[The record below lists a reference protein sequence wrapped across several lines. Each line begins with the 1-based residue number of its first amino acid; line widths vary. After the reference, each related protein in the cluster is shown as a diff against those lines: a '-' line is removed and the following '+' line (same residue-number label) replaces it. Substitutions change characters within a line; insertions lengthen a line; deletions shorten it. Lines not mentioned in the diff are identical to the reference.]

1 MDDRDRLPSSSASAK
16 AVSPFTVTSD
26 GKPQEDKDKL
36 PPNTVGL
43 ALSGGGIRSATFA
56 LGVLQA
62 LAKRNRLRDVDFLS
76 TVSGGGFI
84 GSFLGR
90 LFTRDAVRMSKDPV
104 GRVQE
109 TLADT
114 RSAPLWWLRTQANYI
129 FATGSDDLRQNL
141 AIFWRNIFTVH
152 LVIGALLF
160 TLFGLLAWLPGAA
173 GVWLDRVG
181 SSQLRTV
188 LERLLAPPIFAGI
201 ELSVWWWLPV
211 LALALGV
218 LPATLG
224 FWLAPKTGSNRPY
237 PFFSLL
243 AWLVLVAGAGVALRV
258 PHGLGFAAGALFV
271 LLLAW
276 FWQEAARWG
285 ALEGPDT
292 AAEER
297 QLGTIVRNRL
307 GRGLGEAVTIFAVLV
322 LWVVLDT
329 FAVLFAR
336 RGVAGALVA
345 ILLALGP
352 LLPLLRWMGMQALQQ
367 LSVREKASAR
377 EKKGVS
383 LIRVATLLGIPL
395 AIFLLWILDVLA
407 HTLFAAYP
415 AGGFFVI
422 LLTGIFS
429 ATIGRAFDFLNL
441 SSLSAT
447 YGYATR
453 AHLPGRVE

>member
-1 MDDRDRLPSSSASAK
+1 M
-16 AVSPFTVTSD
+16 
-26 GKPQEDKDKL
+26 
-36 PPNTVGL
+36 
-43 ALSGGGIRSATFA
+43 
-56 LGVLQA
+56 
-62 LAKRNRLRDVDFLS
+62 
-76 TVSGGGFI
+76 
-84 GSFLGR
+84 
-90 LFTRDAVRMSKDPV
+90 
-104 GRVQE
+104 
-109 TLADT
+109 
-114 RSAPLWWLRTQANYI
+114 
-129 FATGSDDLRQNL
+129 
-141 AIFWRNIFTVH
+141 
-152 LVIGALLF
+152 
-160 TLFGLLAWLPGAA
+160 
-173 GVWLDRVG
+173 
-181 SSQLRTV
+181 
-188 LERLLAPPIFAGI
+188 
-201 ELSVWWWLPV
+201 WWWLPL

-243 AWLVLVAGAGVALRV
+243 AWLVLVAGAGVALQV
-258 PHGLGFAAGALFV
+258 PHGLGFAAAALFV

-276 FWQEAARWG
+276 FWQEAARW
-285 ALEGPDT
+285 AEGPDT

-307 GRGLGEAVTIFAVLV
+307 GRGLAEAVTIFAALV

-352 LLPLLRWMGMQALQQ
+352 LLPLLRWVGMQALQQ
-367 LSVREKASAR
+367 LSVHEKASAR
-377 EKKGVS
+377 KKKSLS

-407 HTLFAAYP
+407 HALFAAYP

-447 YGYATR
+447 YAMRLARTFQGASNEERIYSAPNNLSR
-453 AHLPGRVE
+453 DVQVAHPKDDLPYDEYHPEQQGGPLHLINVCVNETVDVASDRQVRERKGLPMCVTPHGVSVGSRYFAEWTPPDALPRWQKRRRWREGLDAEDEKAVEKRRRRP